1 MDAPRQPDR
10 CSTRQGRSGLGLD
23 AQRQAVANYLNGGDW
38 QMVSEHT
45 EVEIGKRADRPELE
59 KAMAVCRVY
68 RATLVIAKID
78 RLSRDAH
85 FLLGLQKAGVD
96 FIAVDMPDANKL
108 TVGIMAI
115 LAQHER
121 EMISRRTKEA
131 LAMSKARHEREGRPW
146 TRPDNL
152 DDEARARGRE
162 NAAKALA
169 RIADDRA
176 ADVIGTIEE
185 IQAEGVTS
193 LSGIAKAL
201 NAKGVPTARGGK
213 WQFVSVQRVL
223 KRAPAETADASAK

>member
-1 MDAPRQPDR
+1 M
-10 CSTRQGRSGLGLD
+10 
-23 AQRQAVANYLNGGDW
+23 
-38 QMVSEHT
+38 
-45 EVEIGKRADRPELE
+45 
-59 KAMAVCRVY
+59 
-68 RATLVIAKID
+68 
-78 RLSRDAH
+78 
-85 FLLGLQKAGVD
+85 LGLQKANIEFV
-96 FIAVDMPDANKL
+96 AADMPDAGRL
-108 TVGIMAI
+108 TVGVMAV
-115 LAQHER
+115 LAEHER
-121 EMISRRTKEA
+121 EMISKRTREA
-131 LAMSKARHEREGRPW
+131 LAMSKVRHEREGRPW

-193 LSGIAKAL
+193 LTGIAKAL
-201 NAKGVPTARGGK
+201 NAKGVPTSRGGR